1 MDSRNDRIFDLEDD
15 PLVCGQ
21 VKRSVGEWSES
32 GSACETM
39 RAAMEEYKSFILRKW
54 LFMLACLLVMIV
66 VTGVALT
73 IGDVKIGFWRSYQ
86 VLWEHITGN
95 IQNVTYDFIIVDHR
109 LPRIITGIVAG
120 AGLAVAGVAM
130 QSILKNPL
138 ADPYTTG
145 VSSGAGFGA
154 TLAITMGVSVS
165 SGQYA
170 IVINA
175 FIFSLVPT
183 MVILSVARMKNAS
196 PTVMIMAGI
205 AVMYIFNAM
214 TTVMK
219 LWADPNDLAEVFQWQ
234 VGTLSNAEWPDII
247 LMVVVTVIGSAAIL
261 MLSKKL
267 NVLATGDESAKALGV
282 DADQLRMICMVIVAL
297 LSATIV
303 SFTGL
308 IGFVGL
314 VAPHVVRLFIGSDNR
329 YMVPASAMFGAA
341 LLITADLVGRTIMSP
356 TVLQVGVITAFLGGP
371 LFLWLIVRRKDEIWG

>member
-1 MDSRNDRIFDLEDD
+1 MISC
-15 PLVCGQ
+15 LV
-21 VKRSVGEWSES
+21 VAV
-32 GSACETM
+32 
-39 RAAMEEYKSFILRKW
+39 I
-54 LFMLACLLVMIV
+54 

-73 IGDVKIGFWRSYQ
+73 IGDVKIGFFGSYET
-86 VLWEHITGN
+86 LWNHIIGN
-95 IQNVTYDFIIVDHR
+95 IENKTYDYIITELR
-109 LPRIITGIVAG
+109 LPRIVTGIIAG

-154 TLAITMGVSVS
+154 TMAITMGASVTT
-165 SGQYA
+165 GQYA

-175 FIFSLVPT
+175 FIFSLIPT
-183 MVILSVARMKNAS
+183 IVILSVAKMKNAS

-219 LWADPNDLAEVFQWQ
+219 LWADPNDLAAVFQWQ
-234 VGTLSNAEWPDII
+234 VGTLSSADWPDIY
-247 LMVVVTVIGSAAIL
+247 LMLPATLAGVIAVWI
-261 MLSKKL
+261 LSKKL

-282 DADQLRMICMVIVAL
+282 DADQLRMICMILVAL
-297 LSATIV
+297 ISATIV

-329 YMVPASAMFGAA
+329 YLVPASALFGSA
-341 LLITADLVGRTIMSP
+341 LLITADLVGRTIIAP

-371 LFLWLIVRRKDEIWG
+371 LFLWLIVRRKEEIWG

>member
-1 MDSRNDRIFDLEDD
+1 MSLLKNDS
-15 PLVCGQ
+15 LVCNE
-21 VKRSVGEWSES
+21 VKNSVIAWSQDQK
-32 GSACETM
+32 ETTEIHH
-39 RAAMEEYKSFILRKW
+39 AFLDYHKFILRKW
-54 LFMLACLLVMIV
+54 IFMISCLVVAVI

-73 IGDVKIGFWRSYQ
+73 IGDVKIGFFGSYET
-86 VLWEHITGN
+86 LWNHIIGN
-95 IQNVTYDFIIVDHR
+95 IENKTYDYIITELR
-109 LPRIITGIVAG
+109 LPRIVTGIMAG

-154 TLAITMGVSVS
+154 TMAITMGASVTT
-165 SGQYA
+165 GQYA

-175 FIFSLVPT
+175 FIFSLIPT
-183 MVILSVARMKNAS
+183 IVILSVAKMKNAS

-219 LWADPNDLAEVFQWQ
+219 LWADPNDLAAVFQWQ
-234 VGTLSNAEWPDII
+234 VGTLSSADWPDIY
-247 LMVVVTVIGSAAIL
+247 LMLPVTIAGVIAVWI
-261 MLSKKL
+261 LSKKL

-282 DADQLRMICMVIVAL
+282 DADQLRMICMILVAL
-297 LSATIV
+297 ISATIV

-329 YMVPASAMFGAA
+329 YLVPASALFGSA
-341 LLITADLVGRTIMSP
+341 LLITADLVGRTLIAP

-371 LFLWLIVRRKDEIWG
+371 LFLWLIVRRKEEIWG